1 MPQLVFRVASDWEE
15 VVRLRTEIAKLK
27 QELKSMDSTQSP
39 AAFKTL
45 NTQLA
50 VSIQRMDEL
59 VTNAAKAGAV
69 MEGDFKKKI
78 FDASQSVNGFTEKII
93 AQKAVVKDTE
103 ADVKRLGEAYRT
115 ALKHNPFSAN
125 GKLNEYN
132 SARQAL
138 DEEKAALFG
147 LTQQQAEARLS
158 VKKLRDEY
166 ALYNNDGKQVAETNN
181 GMAISWKKALA
192 VIGGA
197 AALKHLGSEI
207 IRVRGEFQSMQTAM
221 ETMVGKDVAGPLMAR
236 VKELAKIS
244 PLTMTDMVG
253 AEKMM
258 LGFNIQADDTIKYL
272 KALSDISMGE
282 SSKFNSLTL
291 AFSQMSAA
299 GKLMGQD
306 LNQMINAGFNPLQ
319 TISEK
324 TGKSIAMLKDEMSKG
339 AISADMVQQ
348 AFLDAAS
355 AGGKFYNMSENAS
368 KTINGQLSMMQDA
381 LDDVFNELGTKGEGV
396 IMSGIQATTSL
407 IHNYETVGKVLTG
420 LMATYGAYRTAVMLV
435 TAAESKHTLV
445 EIGLTNARIL
455 ARKAQLALNA
465 AMLTNPYVLLA
476 VAVGGLATAMWA
488 MSDSATAAAR
498 AQKEYNDIKD
508 TASKKEQDHKHKID
522 ELISS
527 ARDESL
533 ATLTRQKSLEV
544 LREEYP
550 KIFEQYDLEKLKL
563 DDILKIKRQINEE
576 DSTRAVKEKRE
587 DYTSLKQTV
596 ANQQRFLQLKDNPD
610 QRKNMSDED
619 LSIWKMF
626 AGKQSY
632 VQVREDM
639 QKNAEMLKL
648 LQKDIVA
655 DNLASYKVELKSY
668 SKEKL
673 EAELKMAQSEASK
686 RNGFNVGGFM
696 IKGGD
701 LENVVSSIN
710 ATLSEKKSP
719 TTYQE
724 DLAKA
729 KDDWLSAK
737 KGYEALLKDQKATS
751 AEVKKAKND
760 LAAKE
765 KTYKDLGGV
774 TGNALNKQES
784 QAEKLR
790 QQKEK
795 LKFLTDKQTR
805 EQSRAEADEA
815 NKIEQLKIE
824 RLKDGGEKT
833 LKQRALNHKKE
844 LEAIE
849 REAEDKKQ
857 RVIDEARTVFEAN
870 PENKKKSFNA
880 EDFIKSEP
888 AKKKFAVID
897 NVAKENKITSETKYN
912 RGDDLTGLL
921 NEYQD
926 YTDKRLAIEKKFNDD
941 LAVLDEQRKVAVEK
955 GDTKQVEQI
964 DRAKAQATANKGK
977 ELMGLDYEKMKESP
991 EYVRAFENLK
1001 ETSSETLNSLLSQF
1015 EKAKGA
1021 AAKVL
1026 SPDQL
1031 REYTTTIQNI
1041 MDELDS
1047 RNPFQALTDKKQELA
1062 EAELELSNAQ
1072 DALEKARTD
1081 AEAVKNGAKIQ
1092 TGARITGF
1100 DKKTG
1105 QVTSEKVYLSE
1116 AQALA
1121 KVKEKTDNYNA
1132 AKDKVVQKD
1141 AKVKKSEKEVRS
1153 QIEELSKSI
1162 SEVGDA
1168 IGGPAGEI
1176 ISLIGNIGT
1185 FTMTAM
1191 SGVEA
1196 AANTS
1201 ANAISMVEKASVI
1214 LMIISAAVQ
1223 VATKMLDL
1231 FGGDDTTEKYEKT
1244 KEAYESY
1251 INILDKVIDKQ
1262 LELAE
1267 TLTGDNANA
1276 AYEKAI
1282 ELIKTQS
1289 EAAKVLGKQYLDSGA
1304 SWKSHSKGYEE
1315 VDDMSLEGWNQAAQS
1330 LGMSVSQFKNTVG
1343 GRMTGLFDLTDE
1355 QLAKLSENA
1364 PIFWAQLDS
1373 DTQKY
1378 ADQVVDGVSKVT
1390 EVMEQRMSDVTLV
1403 DVDTLRS
1410 DFQDLLTD
1418 MDSDSAD
1425 FADNFEEYM
1434 RNAILNSM
1442 LKESYMERLKKWR
1455 EKFYA
1460 AMDDGMTEKEYND
1473 LKAEGQQI
1481 SDEMKAERDK
1491 MKDMFGWTGDDSS
1504 QSSSKGGFQAMSQDT
1519 GEELNGRFTA
1529 LQMAGEEIKV
1539 QNSQQSQSLNIL
1551 TVKADAILSVNA
1563 ETRNIADEIRTIQVN
1578 SYLELQEIRQNTGD
1592 TVKQLKLMDEK
1603 LKSIENNTKNM

>member
-1 MPQLVFRVASDWEE
+1 MAKLYFKVGSDWEE
-15 VVRLRTEIAKLK
+15 VVRLRNEIAKLK
-27 QELKSMDSTQSP
+27 QELKSMDGTQSP
-39 AAFKTL
+39 VAFKTL

-50 VSIQRMDEL
+50 ASTHRMDEL

-78 FDASQSVNGFTEKII
+78 FNASQSVNSLTEKII
-93 AQKAVVKDTE
+93 TQKSTIKGIE

-115 ALKHNPFSAN
+115 ALKRNPFSAN

-132 SARQAL
+132 AARKAL
-138 DEEKAALFG
+138 DEEKASLFG
-147 LTQQQAEARLS
+147 LTQQQANARLS

-166 ALYNNDGKQVAETNN
+166 ALYKNDGKQVVETNN
-181 GMAISWKKALA
+181 GIAISWKKTLGI
-192 VIGGA
+192 IGGA
-197 AALKHLGSEI
+197 ATLKALGSEI

-221 ETMVGKDVAGPLMAR
+221 ETMVGKDVAGPLMAQ

-258 LGFNIQADDTIKYL
+258 LGFNIQAEDTIKYL

-282 SSKFNSLTL
+282 SGKFNSLTL
-291 AFSQMSAA
+291 AFSQMSAT
-299 GKLMGQD
+299 GKLLGGD

-319 TISEK
+319 QISEK
-324 TGKSIAMLKDEMSKG
+324 TGKSIATLKDEMSKG
-339 AISADMVQQ
+339 AISAEMVQQ

-381 LDDVFNELGTKGEGV
+381 LDDVFNELGTRGEGV

-407 IHNYETVGKVLTG
+407 IQNYETVGKVLAG
-420 LMATYGAYRTAVMLV
+420 MVATYGVYRTAVMLV

-445 EIGLTNARIL
+445 EIGLTNVRIM

-465 AMLTNPYVLLA
+465 SMLTNPYVALV
-476 VAVGGLATAMWA
+476 VAVGGLVTAMWA
-488 MSDSATAAAR
+488 MSDSATVATR
-498 AQKEYNDIKD
+498 AQKEYNEIKD
-508 TASKKEQDHKHKID
+508 IASKKEQEHKQKID

-533 ATLTRQKSLEV
+533 ATLTRQKSLEA

-550 KIFEQYDLEKLKL
+550 KIFELYDLEKLKL

-576 DSTRAVKEKRE
+576 DSTRAAKEKRE

-655 DNLASYKVELKSY
+655 DNIASYKVELKSY

-729 KDDWLSAK
+729 KEDWLSAK

-751 AEVKKAKND
+751 AEVKKAKDD
-760 LAAKE
+760 LTAKE

-774 TGNALNKQES
+774 TGNALNKQEN

-795 LKFLTDKQTR
+795 LKLLTDKQTR
-805 EQSRAEADEA
+805 EQARAEADEA
-815 NKIEQLKIE
+815 NNIEQLKID

-857 RVIDEARTVFEAN
+857 KVIDEARTAFEAN
-870 PENKKKSFNA
+870 PDNKKKSFNA

-921 NEYQD
+921 SEYQD

-955 GDTKQVEQI
+955 GDIKQVEQI
-964 DRAKAQATANKGK
+964 DRVKAQATANKGK

-1015 EKAKGA
+1015 ENAKQT

-1047 RNPFQALTDKKQELA
+1047 RNPFQALTDKKQELS

-1072 DALEKARTD
+1072 DALEKARAD

-1100 DKKTG
+1100 DKNTG

-1121 KVKEKTDNYNA
+1121 KVKEKIDNYNA
-1132 AKDKVVQKD
+1132 AKDKTTKAN
-1141 AKVKKSEKEVRS
+1141 AKVKKAEKDVKA
-1153 QIEELSKSI
+1153 QIDELSKSI

-1168 IGGPAGEI
+1168 IGGTSGEI
-1176 ISLIGNIGT
+1176 ISLIGSIGT
-1185 FTMTAM
+1185 FTMAAI
-1191 SGVEA
+1191 SGVQA
-1196 AANTS
+1196 AADTS
-1201 ANAISMVEKASVI
+1201 ANAISTVEKASVI
-1214 LMIISAAVQ
+1214 LAIISAAVQ
-1223 VATKMLDL
+1223 IAMKIFDL
-1231 FGGDDTTEKYEKT
+1231 FGKDTTTEDYEKA

-1251 INILDKVIDKQ
+1251 INILDEVIDKQ

-1267 TLTGDNANA
+1267 TLAGDNANA

-1282 ELIKTQS
+1282 ELIKQQT
-1289 EAAKVLGKQYLDSGA
+1289 EAAKVLGKQYLNSGA
-1304 SWKSHSKGYEE
+1304 SGKSHSKGYNE
-1315 VDDMSLEGWNQAAQS
+1315 VDDMSAEGWADAAKA
-1330 LGMSVSQFKNTVG
+1330 LGMSVEQFKKVMG

-1355 QLAKLSENA
+1355 QLVQLQENA
-1364 PIFWAQLDS
+1364 YIFWAQLDS
-1373 DTQKY
+1373 DTQDY
-1378 ADQVVDGVSKVT
+1378 ANQIAEGVAQVKDVL
-1390 EVMEQRMSDVTLV
+1390 EQQMQDVTLI

-1418 MDSDSAD
+1418 MDSDTAD

-1442 LKESYMERLKKWR
+1442 LKESYMDRLKKWR
-1455 EKFYA
+1455 EKFYN
-1460 AMDDGMTEKEYND
+1460 AMDDGMTQKEYED
-1473 LKAEGQQI
+1473 LKAEGQQL
-1481 SDEMKAERDK
+1481 SGEMKAERDK
-1491 MKDMFGWTGDDSS
+1491 LKDMFGWTDSYS
-1504 QSSSKGGFQAMSQDT
+1504 QSSSKGGYQTMDQDT
-1519 GEELNGRFTA
+1519 GEELNGRFAA

-1539 QNSQQSQSLNIL
+1539 QNTQQSQSLNIL
-1551 TVKADAILSVNA
+1551 TIKTDAILSVNT